1 MNVLK
6 KLVKELYVEPKN
18 EEILWTFVLLN
29 SQDAS
34 FKENLV
40 HKSGQSTTAARAGT
54 SKKKVKQVK
63 SRDIRDLFKRGGNE
77 YTQQK
82 RIEKRKYME
91 VINID

>member
-1 MNVLK
+1 M
-6 KLVKELYVEPKN
+6 VKEFYVEPKN
-18 EEILWTFVLLN
+18 EKTLGTFVLLN

-40 HKSGQSTTAARAGT
+40 HKSGQSTTATRADT
-54 SKKKVKQVK
+54 SKKKSETQVK
-63 SRDIRDLFKRGGNE
+63 SRDICDLFKRGGNA